1 MSRKL
6 LGFGTDRDMED
17 MVPNDGLEVIDEALL
32 LKKKRVQAS
41 EPLTQKERPE
51 AQPFWSMTVE
61 AVYEFFDTSIQGLTK
76 KKVEER
82 LAKYGPNA
90 FPEEEEEG
98 FLQQLLN
105 AFKDKLVIILMVCSL
120 LQAGIGLFNS
130 HVEDLIGAGFIFL
143 IVVVMVRINYQAEA
157 NASSELKKLK
167 ELQRST
173 ARVIRGNVLQEVD
186 AQELVVGDIIIVQE
200 GDKVPADARVVTSLD
215 GRVNEST
222 FTGEPYDISKSA
234 EPVAANSGLHDRRSM
249 VHSGTS
255 VQGGNMTAAV
265 VATGMDT
272 QLGDIWDQLNT
283 AEETQTPLQKQLGK
297 LADRLTPLTF
307 LVCLAVLV
315 VYIIRGEPILS
326 SIIVAV
332 SLAIAFIPEALGVVI
347 KIALAN
353 GVEYM
358 VNHGAIIKKP
368 EAAEGLGSVTVV
380 LSDKTGTITRGEMT
394 ATHMWTLGHNVRLI
408 EAISQVERDAHTSLL
423 IEIAHFCNDLG
434 NPTDKALA
442 AMTRRMGLELT
453 ADSRENRV
461 YQAPFTSD
469 RKMMSIANRS
479 APEANLRMRTK
490 GAPDR
495 LIERCTFV
503 LRNGDGVVPMTPSIA
518 SEIHEAV
525 RAFESQGSRVLAFAD
540 RELDGVLDH
549 EIGEQH
555 ESGLTFV
562 GLIALND
569 PPRPEVKEAVARM
582 RAAGVAAK
590 MITGDSPLTAL
601 WVAQEVDM
609 ADQQTTVSD
618 VVMGEELDNLMRV
631 SAAGDRTDFSKL
643 NPDDLSRIKHT
654 KVFARTSP
662 RQKKWLVEAH
672 QYAGDIVAM
681 IGDGVN
687 DAPSIKAADIGVAI
701 GEKATEITKEA
712 AKVVIT
718 RGYEA
723 IVTAIEVGRTILY
736 RTRLYAMALLSTNTS
751 EVEIFIVAVLLGWAA
766 PFTTIQLLLINVLG
780 DSSLSI
786 ALAKEAPEADIMQ
799 QKPRDPKES
808 IITPYML
815 GVMVYQGILT
825 TFLMA
830 MAWIL
835 TGDYAQS
842 VGLSSDA
849 TITLQRSVL
858 FCVFMIQKVLRSA
871 FTARSFK
878 FNLSQIGFFTNRYS
892 LRAALVVT
900 FVTVVSLYIPFLGM
914 MPLPLEILPLL
925 SLGVIPPAVE
935 EMVKFV
941 RQLLNRQTASKLK
954 SA

>member
-6 LGFGTDRDMED
+6 LGYGTDHDIED
-17 MVPNDGLEVIDEALL
+17 IVPNDGLVDVDKAHSTEP
-32 LKKKRVQAS
+32 QAR
-41 EPLTQKERPE
+41 KEKPE
-51 AQPFWSMTVE
+51 AVPFWSMTVE
-61 AVYEFFDTSIQGLTK
+61 AIYEFFDTSIQGLTK

-98 FLQQLLN
+98 FFRQLLN

-173 ARVIRGNVLQEVD
+173 ARVIRDTILQEVD

-234 EPVAANSGLHDRRSM
+234 EPVAVNSGLHDRRSM
-249 VHSGTS
+249 IHSGTS

-283 AEETQTPLQKQLGK
+283 AEETQTPLQKQLSK

-307 LVCLAVLV
+307 LVCFAVLV

-423 IEIAHFCNDLG
+423 IEIAHLCNDLG

-479 APEANLRMRTK
+479 VPEANLRMRTK

-503 LRNGDGVVPMTPSIA
+503 LRNSDGVVPM
-518 SEIHEAV
+518 

-582 RAAGVAAK
+582 RAAGVVAK

-609 ADQQTTVSD
+609 ADQQMTVSD

-643 NPDDLSRIKHT
+643 NPNDLSRIKHT

-786 ALAKEAPEADIMQ
+786 ALAKEAPESDIMN

-815 GVMVYQGILT
+815 GVMIYQGILT

-892 LRAALVVT
+892 LRAAVVVT
-900 FVTVVSLYIPFLGM
+900 FVTVISLYIPFLGM

-941 RQLLNRQTASKLK
+941 RQLLSNVRA
-954 SA
+954 